1 MLKFIENVFS
11 FFGSVGETLKEF
23 VIKVSDYI
31 DFILN
36 LPSYLPTPF
45 KEILLSFIG
54 VISIILIIRF
64 ILKIKGVI

>member
-1 MLKFIENVFS
+1 MLNFIENVFS
-11 FFGSVGETLKEF
+11 FVADVGEALKDF
-23 VIKVSDYI
+23 ISKVSDYI

-64 ILKIKGVI
+64 IIKIKEVI

>member
-1 MLKFIENVFS
+1 MLKFIESVFS
-11 FFGSVGETLKEF
+11 FFGSVGESLKEF
-23 VIKVSDYI
+23 VSKVSDYI
-31 DFILN
+31 DFVLS

-64 ILKIKGVI
+64 ILKIKGVV